1 MTKKSKNEISK
12 PIGAYKDE
20 KFQKIT
26 SSEYYRKI
34 TEYLDI
40 ELK

>member
-1 MTKKSKNEISK
+1 MTKNSKNEISK

-26 SSEYYRKI
+26 SSFLQNI
-34 TEYLDI
+34 
-40 ELK
+40 